1 MHCICYVGY
10 MNSSTVHYTYNKLDG
25 LIYPVV
31 REIVKLFKSRTECVI
46 TLLEK
51 EKENGDG
58 SVFGAVR
65 TRHHLRLF
73 AST

>member
-1 MHCICYVGY
+1 MHCIRYVRY
-10 MNSSTVHYTYNKLDG
+10 MHNSTVHYTYNKLDG

-51 EKENGDG
+51 IEW
-58 SVFGAVR
+58 
-65 TRHHLRLF
+65 
-73 AST
+73 